1 MTILNSH
8 SSYSATPPA
17 FRRAFGIFLTRL
29 ARFINRRIA
38 AVIAHR
44 EHQAN
49 LVVLRRLSDREL
61 KDIGLHRGE
70 LGDALAEAAKVRL
83 RMQRRPSDPWPR
95 STVGE

>member
-8 SSYSATPPA
+8 SNYSTTPPA
-17 FRRAFGIFLTRL
+17 FRRAFGILLARL
-29 ARFINRRIA
+29 ARFINRWIA

-61 KDIGLHRGE
+61 KDIGLYRGA
-70 LGDALAEAAKVRL
+70 LGDAVAEAAKIRSQ
-83 RMQRRPSDPWPR
+83 MQSRPSDPWPR
-95 STVGE
+95 SAVGE